1 MQRRLQLAQPWLR
14 SRNAGFHGSGL
25 DTPCAAPKAVASS
38 SSRCLVPLA
47 RRFRSQRRRPST
59 SALRK
64 FTHSSGDVCTM
75 TSAVAS
81 PRGRV
86 QRAPSSRRRRRLHRD
101 DARGA
106 CRQRPRPHASRALV
120 ERGLRK
126 AGCPLVGSVGS
137 GHEARSL
144 EGNDSSGS
152 RGLGDERPLG
162 IEQFRLEKRHV
173 VISVNDPPLAD
184 QSSRSNRSQDI
195 DLRRPS
201 CTIARFFRNCQHR
214 CPVVTRLNA
223 RALPGQGMKARL
235 PP

>member
-14 SRNAGFHGSGL
+14 SRNAGFHGSDL

-75 TSAVAS
+75 TSAAAS

-126 AGCPLVGSVGS
+126 AGCPLVGSGAQAMKR
-137 GHEARSL
+137 ARSRVMTQAVAVAL
-144 EGNDSSGS
+144 AMSVPWESSSSAS
-152 RGLGDERPLG
+152 RNAM
-162 IEQFRLEKRHV
+162 
-173 VISVNDPPLAD
+173 S
-184 QSSRSNRSQDI
+184 SSR
-195 DLRRPS
+195 
-201 CTIARFFRNCQHR
+201 
-214 CPVVTRLNA
+214 
-223 RALPGQGMKARL
+223 
-235 PP
+235 